1 MKKIKNFTHAQT
13 HLYGIPVLVCAL
25 FLFMLS
31 FIPAFSQAPEGFN
44 YQALLRDASG
54 TVKADAAVSLTI
66 SILQSSTSGSPVFSE
81 THHITTNSQGL
92 INLEVGS
99 VNPGDFEVIDWA
111 DGPYFIK
118 IEVDG
123 IEMGTSQ
130 LLSVPY
136 ALYAKSS
143 GTGAGTE
150 TDPVFTVHPANGIQ
164 ATDIAQWNT
173 AYGWGNHASAGYAS
187 GLHVHSAGDITSGT
201 LKADR
206 GGTGISSY
214 TEGNYLR
221 AGTASSLQQRTP
233 VQVLSDIGAAA
244 ASHSHEGLYI
254 GTGTAGKLTFW
265 TGTSSLSCNGNL
277 HWDNT
282 NGRLGIG
289 TASPGRMLDVEGDIE
304 INTLRIGRG
313 GGDKVS
319 NTTMGIA
326 ALCLNTTG
334 EYNTA
339 SGYGSLFLNNVGS
352 GNSAFGYRALASNT
366 EGDQNAAEGK
376 DALYSNKKGSR
387 NTAIGYEALMS
398 NVDAVNNTAVGNEAL
413 RVNTSGYQNT
423 ATGAYALFR
432 NVSGFENTSNGYGA
446 LGFNDEGNANTA
458 IGAWA
463 LYSNTSGSANVA
475 VGKWALRYNTSGGY
489 NVGIGPGAL
498 ENLRSGI
505 NNIAIGSLANV
516 PSNTGDN
523 QIRMGNTAITYAG
536 IQVAWTVTSD
546 IRWKESVR
554 ELPYGINFV
563 SKLKPVDYIR
573 KNNENRS
580 REVGFI
586 AQDIESLMEESGIDD
601 YGLLSKTDDGMLE
614 LRYNDF
620 IPILT
625 RAIQEQQ
632 QRIEFQENQIEEL
645 KAEIE
650 KLKTLFQ
657 VTAQEY
663 TQNLLKIKQV
673 Q

>member
-1 MKKIKNFTHAQT
+1 MKEIKQSTQVQSSLFGRQALT
-13 HLYGIPVLVCAL
+13 CAL
-25 FLFMLS
+25 YVFLLS

-44 YQALLRDASG
+44 YQAVLRDASG
-54 TVKADAAVSLTI
+54 TVKTDAAVSLTI
-66 SILQSSTSGSPVFSE
+66 SILQSSATGSPVFSE
-81 THHITTNSQGL
+81 THNTTTNSQGL

-99 VNPGDFEVIDWA
+99 VNPADFEDIDWA

-150 TDPVFTVHPANGIQ
+150 TDPVFTTHPANGIG
-164 ATDIAQWNT
+164 ATDITQWNT

-187 GLHVHSAGDITSGT
+187 GTHVHSAGDITSGT

-214 TEGNYLR
+214 TDGNYLR

-244 ASHSHEGLYI
+244 ASHTHEGLYT
-254 GTGTAGKLTFW
+254 GTGAAGKLTFW
-265 TGTSSLSCNGNL
+265 TGTSSLSYNSNL

-289 TASPGRMLDVEGDIE
+289 TTSPGRALDVEGDIE

-313 GGDKVS
+313 GGDKAS

-326 ALCLNTTG
+326 ALSLNTSG

-339 SGYGSLFLNNVGS
+339 NGYGSLFLNSEGS
-352 GNSAFGYRALASNT
+352 GNNAFGYRALASNT
-366 EGDQNAAEGK
+366 EGDQNTAEGK
-376 DALYSNKKGSR
+376 DVLYSNKKGSR

-398 NVDAVNNTAVGNEAL
+398 NIDAVNNTAIGNEAL
-413 RVNTSGYQNT
+413 HVNTSGYQNT
-423 ATGAYALFR
+423 ATGAYVLFR
-432 NVSGFENTSNGYGA
+432 NISGFENTANGYGA
-446 LGFNDEGNANTA
+446 LSYNVDGNANTA
-458 IGAWA
+458 LGAWA

-489 NVGIGPGAL
+489 NVGIGSSAL
-498 ENLRSGI
+498 ENLRSGT
-505 NNIAIGSLANV
+505 NNIAIGNLANV
-516 PSNTGDN
+516 PSNTGNN

-554 ELPYGINFV
+554 ELPYGISFV

-573 KNNENRS
+573 KNNENKT
-580 REVGFI
+580 REAGFI
-586 AQDIESLMEESGIDD
+586 AQDIESLMEEAGIED

-632 QRIEFQENQIEEL
+632 QHIEFQENQIEEL
-645 KAEIE
+645 QTEIQ

-657 VTAQEY
+657 VIAQEY
-663 TQNLLKIKQV
+663 TQNLKQMSY
-673 Q
+673 